1 MVGTFYGASSP
12 DAAPY
17 VKVGQEV
24 KQGDTLCIIEA
35 MKIMNKIEADKDGKI
50 VEVLAKDGDS
60 VQFDQPLFIVE

>member
-1 MVGTFYGASSP
+1 LISSP
-12 DAAPY
+12 VGAFFIFLAGA
-17 VKVGQEV
+17 VEVGQEV